1 MGMFRGK
8 LDYTKINGR
17 EHTVLLTSSSVK
29 SLMLEAARCLEG
41 ELLNSATLK
50 IGERRWSWDF
60 RNERWSLMKVEE
72 LSHDAE

>member
-8 LDYTKINGR
+8 LEYTKIIGSER
-17 EHTVLLTSSSVK
+17 TVLLSSSSVK

-41 ELLNSATLK
+41 ELLSSAILK

-60 RNERWSLMKVEE
+60 QNERWSLMEVGEID
-72 LSHDAE
+72 HDAE